1 MSASFFDRFLEA
13 LRTSPLL
20 GLRER
25 LLKERRLLAEA
36 ESLANAKKYDAALQ
50 VAKKLLISL
59 KDPVAFWQ
67 EPFRKWQIT
76 PIINRLDPHLVH
88 WRSEIDRYQ
97 AALQTAQKVAAQG
110 QLQKSARILR
120 EALKS
125 YPHRKASKLLAEV
138 QRLQQGRDWFELG
151 MAAEQIGNIPA
162 AQQHYINVRN
172 EFPHLQAICRRR
184 LAALAIKEQNWTA
197 AIEYSENLPDRLSQ
211 QYYAFAC
218 YQQKQQQRL
227 AALQKV
233 DRHLKQH
240 NFDQAWQSC
249 IAYIEEIKSDDL
261 IQRILSEYVQP
272 QLSNIPEDWPSRF
285 QLAQSRWLQT
295 GGKSLLQDWA
305 VAAYYRYWSQP
316 EQTTWL
322 QELLPIWATAIINAE
337 TATTNTIQ
345 QLQDLMPTI
354 IDQIEDEEER
364 SDLQLRWQ
372 RETLGIEAMGI
383 PPVSGLRICGV
394 FMTPG
399 FYELFQGQMKPI
411 ELPAKMWT
419 TLYTPWWQ
427 AVLACQQGNVTQ
439 AMLVKPD
446 VTAITPADHLAQQ
459 FVAYHEGCYYLGRP
473 GGFPRWREAFPV
485 LEIAKAEILK
495 SPAWI
500 EEIDQLCDEHHH
512 YIWGFKDRQAFAELW
527 FNLLKSDNASR
538 FLTQM
543 AQEEQDEFDVILQPV
558 PTNHRITVLKA
569 LRELTGWG
577 LKESKDFLD
586 AAPVKL
592 CNAVNLETAETICRI
607 INNAGGH
614 TTLE

>member
-25 LLKERRLLAEA
+25 LLKERQLLAEA
-36 ESLANAKKYDAALQ
+36 ESLARDKKYDAALQ

-67 EPFRKWQIT
+67 EPFRKWQIA
-76 PIINRLDPHLVH
+76 PIINRLDPYLVH

-138 QRLQQGRDWFELG
+138 QRLQQGRDWFEMG
-151 MAAEQIGNIPA
+151 MAAEQVGNIPA
-162 AQQHYINVRN
+162 AQQQYINVRN

-184 LAALAIKEQNWTA
+184 LAALAIKERNWTA

-233 DRHLKQH
+233 DRHLQQH

-249 IAYIEEIKSDDL
+249 ITYIEEIKSDDL

-316 EQTTWL
+316 GQTTWL
-322 QELLPIWATAIINAE
+322 QELLPIWATATINAE
-337 TATTNTIQ
+337 TTTPNTIQ

-372 RETLGIEAMGI
+372 RETLGIEAIGI
-383 PPVSGLRICGV
+383 PPVSGLRIRGV

-411 ELPAKMWT
+411 ELPSKMWT

-607 INNAGGH
+607 ISNAGGR
-614 TTLE
+614 TTIE